1 MKKNIKYIIFI
12 IIAAI
17 IIICGITCILVGNKI
32 KTYKVDTLYEDL
44 TPIEKIVSKVS
55 GTKFYT
61 KEEAIKDGIILSDE
75 KKASKEVTEAFKPI
89 SDYLITSDSEN
100 IDSKIKDCE
109 ITLSSLQ
116 AFINSD
122 RCNTDNLKNYAY
134 ACIETVVAYKSKL
147 ECYKSSDIA
156 MYNHYSNKVVS
167 KFKEVNISLD
177 NIK

>member
-1 MKKNIKYIIFI
+1 MKQNAKYIIF
-12 IIAAI
+12 AI
-17 IIICGITCILVGNKI
+17 LIVFIVICGFTEIIVGNKLSNY
-32 KTYKVDTLYEDL
+32 TVETLYEDL
-44 TPIEKIVSKVS
+44 SPIEKIVSKLS
-55 GTKFYT
+55 NHKFYT
-61 KEEAIKDGIILSDE
+61 KEEAIKEGIILSDE

-89 SDYLITSDSEN
+89 SDYIITSDSEN
-100 IDSKIKDCE
+100 TDLKIKDCE
-109 ITLSSLQ
+109 IALSNLQ
-116 AFINSD
+116 AFINSE

-177 NIK
+177 NIR